1 MNLAWIL
8 QGIRQVRESTPVQAS
23 MDAVYSLIKNDEN
36 DSYTETNRPKRKRHR
51 DDEDDSEYMSEYQS
65 SAKRFK

>member
-8 QGIRQVRESTPVQAS
+8 QGIRQVRESTPVKAS
-23 MDAVYSLIKNDEN
+23 MDAVYALIKNDE
-36 DSYTETNRPKRKRHR
+36 DDRYTDNNRAKRKRH
-51 DDEDDSEYMSEYQS
+51 DEDDSESEYQT

>member
-1 MNLAWIL
+1 MDLAWIL

-36 DSYTETNRPKRKRHR
+36 HYTETNRPKRKRDR
-51 DDEDDSEYMSEYQS
+51 DDEHDSEYMSEYQS